1 MQRRSQVQTIVHQ
14 YLRLAYADLVI
25 YFSSSKIPSATV
37 HGFRLCCYAAETL
50 LNPPTRLPLPL
61 PPSCPATAGT
71 ATLGPSLAAPLFPLS
86 SIKSNKVLDFL
97 QESCGFGIPD
107 LGNRARANTT
117 IDSSL
122 AAIYEGLNDSCCVIE
137 EIVGTAA
144 LGCYAAEAQELA
156 SSSGPELAA
165 AFLKTVQENRDLDQP
180 EILIIDNDEEERA
193 EIGGQT
199 LPAVV
204 EKQENEDEDDGL
216 KLERILR
223 AAYVDTL
230 IPTEISMRHNTTIYY
245 RTSGAS
251 SSSAAAPSPNSDLIG
266 VVQIFDE
273 SSRIVM
279 KCNCKVHKSCTCFLN
294 LPLTLSIDDLKQSMV
309 TWLETARSLPARAH
323 RYHSEVIRMS
333 YGIQPRKPD
342 GLSGKCAT

>member
-71 ATLGPSLAAPLFPLS
+71 ATLGPPLAAPLFPLS

-144 LGCYAAEAQELA
+144 LGCYAADAQEQGQGFFQVAVRA
-156 SSSGPELAA
+156 SLRVQLSYPFKSLQFFVNGQGFFQRGCVFFFSKGATIPSKACSL
-165 AFLKTVQENRDLDQP
+165 FL
-180 EILIIDNDEEERA
+180 
-193 EIGGQT
+193 
-199 LPAVV
+199 
-204 EKQENEDEDDGL
+204 
-216 KLERILR
+216 
-223 AAYVDTL
+223 
-230 IPTEISMRHNTTIYY
+230 
-245 RTSGAS
+245 
-251 SSSAAAPSPNSDLIG
+251 
-266 VVQIFDE
+266 
-273 SSRIVM
+273 
-279 KCNCKVHKSCTCFLN
+279 
-294 LPLTLSIDDLKQSMV
+294 
-309 TWLETARSLPARAH
+309 
-323 RYHSEVIRMS
+323 
-333 YGIQPRKPD
+333 
-342 GLSGKCAT
+342 